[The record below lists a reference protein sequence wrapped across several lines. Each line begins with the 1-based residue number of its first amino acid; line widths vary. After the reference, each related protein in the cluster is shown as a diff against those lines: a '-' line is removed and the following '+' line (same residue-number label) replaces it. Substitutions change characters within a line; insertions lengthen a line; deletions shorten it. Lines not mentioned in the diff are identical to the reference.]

1 MIGYCRS
8 FCCNFATIAAPLTHL
23 LSPNVLFFYQEMRSA
38 KMLLKVDCLVMPL
51 CLQLQILNKPSK
63 FAVDASDVGAGAVLL
78 QDDIHGVEHHM
89 CYFEKKCDVHQ
100 KHYSTMEKEAL
111 ALILAL
117 RHFDVYVSGAPLL
130 VSTDHNPLV
139 SINSMRGSNQRLM
152 QWRL

>member
-1 MIGYCRS
+1 MLYSIKSRNLS
-8 FCCNFATIAAPLTHL
+8 NLWPSLSKAPVLAAPD
-23 LSPNVLFFYQEMRSA
+23 F
-38 KMLLKVDCLVMPL
+38 
-51 CLQLQILNKPSK
+51 NKPFK
-63 FAVDASDVGAGAVLL
+63 LAVDASDVGAGAGLL